1 MLSLNRS
8 ALIYAW
14 LQSLGIFDYKKTQIL
29 HDYFIDCSGYREQLE
44 SEKEF
49 FIKEIGEEKYGVLIK
64 SANSEYLK
72 GITEGLEKNGVDVI
86 DQDSEYYPSQLFGM
100 ENPPHVL
107 YVKGN
112 KELLNT
118 RLFTVV
124 GSRKSLAYSIST
136 AKDLVKELSK
146 EFTVVTGLAQGV
158 EKAIVETLAQL
169 NEKAICVLPS
179 GIENVYPSAH
189 KNILELFCK
198 NGLVVSEYYLTESC
212 RPYYFP
218 RRNQILAMLG
228 EGTLV
233 VNGDEKSGCMQ
244 TAESAKE
251 FNKQVFALPYSIGI
265 QSGEGCNRLIKN
277 GAHLVTCVDD
287 VFECYKIEKREEKR
301 AELSKEEK
309 AVTTVLEEPK
319 HIEQIAKELG
329 KEVFEISPIISMLEI
344 KGVILK
350 SGVNVYR
357 LAK

>member
-1 MLSLNRS
+1 MLSLNKS

-14 LQSLGIFDYKKTQIL
+14 LQSLGVFDYKKTQIL

-44 SEKEF
+44 KEKDF
-49 FIKEIGEEKYGVLIK
+49 FVKEIGEEKYGVLIK
-64 SANSEYLK
+64 SANGEYLK
-72 GITEGLEKNGVDVI
+72 GITACLEKNGVCVI
-86 DQDSEYYPSQLFGM
+86 DKDSEYYPSELFEM

-146 EFTVVTGLAQGV
+146 EFTVITGLAQGV
-158 EKAIVETLAQL
+158 EKAIVETLAQS
-169 NEKAICVLPS
+169 NEKGICVLPS

-189 KNILELFCK
+189 KSLVELFCK
-198 NGLVVSEYYLTESC
+198 NGLVVSEYYVKETC

-218 RRNQILAMLG
+218 RRNQILARLG

-265 QSGEGCNRLIKN
+265 QSGEGCNRLIKD
-277 GAHLVTCVDD
+277 GAHLVTKVDD
-287 VFECYKIEKREEKR
+287 IFGYYKIEK
-301 AELSKEEK
+301 KEEK
-309 AVTTVLEEPK
+309 KAELTSEEKTVTAVLEQPK

-329 KEVFEISPIISMLEI
+329 KEVFEISPVISMLEI